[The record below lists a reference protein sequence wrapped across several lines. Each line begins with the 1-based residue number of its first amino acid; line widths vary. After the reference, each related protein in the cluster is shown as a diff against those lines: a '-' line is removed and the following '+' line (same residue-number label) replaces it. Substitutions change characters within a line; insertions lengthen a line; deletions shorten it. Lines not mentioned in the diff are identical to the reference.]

1 MCTEVWGPGLRTAEL
16 CQDQAPAPH
25 VPPLG
30 LRQHGRPAKTPRTSP
45 PQVFLRLLP
54 RLLRMHTRPLAPAAA
69 QKARAQ
75 LQNGSSAGWP
85 LAGGEEVARCLPRSE
100 LLFRQRQ
107 RNGLVRAALE
117 KLGEAEGVALGTRLP
132 VDSR

>member
-1 MCTEVWGPGLRTAEL
+1 M
-16 CQDQAPAPH
+16 
-25 VPPLG
+25 
-30 LRQHGRPAKTPRTSP
+30 
-45 PQVFLRLLP
+45 FLRLLP
-54 RLLRMHTRPLAPAAA
+54 RLLRMHTRPLAPAAT

>member
-1 MCTEVWGPGLRTAEL
+1 M
-16 CQDQAPAPH
+16 
-25 VPPLG
+25 
-30 LRQHGRPAKTPRTSP
+30 
-45 PQVFLRLLP
+45 FLRLLP
-54 RLLRMHTRPLAPAAA
+54 RLLRMHTRPLAPADA